1 MLSLKNYIDTLAAL
15 GGICTIISIAFRTN
29 SPGSTAF
36 TTCSGS
42 LTVLASIMSLLARK
56 SFVCNFVIS
65 LMRYVAG
72 AVTVLRYD
80 DIEIGNMRDSQHIQ
94 PLFAVRPRLRNVG
107 VVVPSGAN
115 SSFTLTVVRRRRPRS
130 TGRMS
135 EPSSRGD
142 HTMDPLLAS
151 LSGQTSPSTA
161 SPPPSPPVKPPLSP
175 QQDYANP
182 VSPPTREDATHNRQ
196 GAGNC
201 KNGDNCRFPHVL
213 PDNPLAAAN
222 QYFGDGRHTVPRD
235 SESGDSLLR
244 SISKPDEVLQFN
256 EHSSPM
262 PSTSTSTAPV
272 NHAIEDKDESHVEHQ
287 EASTHHKI
295 DALDQARQAATAAA
309 RFSVGSI
316 QFQDSSIRICEYVP
330 LTLPYQSDSYFSTGY
345 TTLLNNHFRKLGQ
358 DPTVLS
364 YAESVQGPSD
374 KAVWTVVCKVNG
386 EARGMGVAGTRAA
399 AKGDAARQAYQA
411 TVGE

>member
-196 GAGNC
+196 GGMRRGSFGVRLKPPCLFFPAGNC

-222 QYFGDGRHTVPRD
+222 QYFGDGRHTVPHD

-244 SISKPDEVLQFN
+244 LIPKPDEVLQFN

-272 NHAIEDKDESHVEHQ
+272 NRAVEDEDESRMKQ
-287 EASTHHKI
+287 QPQQPGFPSAQFSFKI
-295 DALDQARQAATAAA
+295 HPFEFAR
-309 RFSVGSI
+309 
-316 QFQDSSIRICEYVP
+316 
-330 LTLPYQSDSYFSTGY
+330 Y

-411 TVGE
+411 IVGE